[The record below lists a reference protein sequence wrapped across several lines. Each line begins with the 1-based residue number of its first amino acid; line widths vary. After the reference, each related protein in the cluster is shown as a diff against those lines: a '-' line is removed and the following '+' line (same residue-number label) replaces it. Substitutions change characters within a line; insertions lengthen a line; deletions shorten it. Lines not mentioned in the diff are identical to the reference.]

1 MKRKIKQS
9 VICYAKKKI
18 SVNLKTKSAN
28 LTSLIKIP
36 ELISFDIQKVLFL
49 VVMSPI

>member
-1 MKRKIKQS
+1 MP
-9 VICYAKKKI
+9 KKKI

-36 ELISFDIQKVLFL
+36 ELIGFDIQKVLLF
-49 VVMSPI
+49 VIVSPI